1 MIVLMI
7 LNQENYQCY
16 CSLEPCKVQ
25 TGIFKNNNLL
35 DSYYKSNILIINDDM
50 CLVTKL
56 EMLNKDNSL
65 NTYELSQIK
74 MNEILKNFG
83 PIDYQYSIF
92 KLFFYPAVIIV
103 YLWVLFMGIRVL
115 YFTKIKDRGIENGK

>member
-1 MIVLMI
+1 
-7 LNQENYQCY
+7 
-16 CSLEPCKVQ
+16 
-25 TGIFKNNNLL
+25 
-35 DSYYKSNILIINDDM
+35 M